1 MKESFEISNEVAF
14 RPLFEALNKPEY
26 RYVFPLKKDI
36 FNEEYFEFIGIFSLD
51 TDKSTNNK
59 RIWKKVNLGDKVT
72 LNIEDLLKNIA
83 D

>member
-1 MKESFEISNEVAF
+1 MEK
-14 RPLFEALNKPEY
+14 
-26 RYVFPLKKDI
+26 LKVNSDI
-36 FNEEYFEFIGIFSLD
+36 CIGCGLCVSQNEEYFEFIGIFSLD

-59 RIWKKVNLGDKVT
+59 RIWKKANLGDKVT